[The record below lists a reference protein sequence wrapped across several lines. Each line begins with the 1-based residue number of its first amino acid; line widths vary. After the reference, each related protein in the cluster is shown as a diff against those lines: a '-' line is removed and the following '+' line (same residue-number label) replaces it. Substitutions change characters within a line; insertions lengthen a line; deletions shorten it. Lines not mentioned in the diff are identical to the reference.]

1 MKNKETEKKR
11 RLLSTNSFFFKA
23 YSSRNQEVGAGAGK
37 SVWVAHTVAGT
48 QLLESSVLSCKLCVS
63 RKLK

>member
-48 QLLESSVLSCKLCVS
+48 QLLESQCAVLQVV
-63 RKLK
+63 R